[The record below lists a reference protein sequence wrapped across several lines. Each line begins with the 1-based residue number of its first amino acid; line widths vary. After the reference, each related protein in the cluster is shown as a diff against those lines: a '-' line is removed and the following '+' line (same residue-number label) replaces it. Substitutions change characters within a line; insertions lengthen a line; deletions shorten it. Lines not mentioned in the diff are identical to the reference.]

1 VVVGRVVV
9 VDRVVV
15 AAGKVESVADEEEER
30 VRQNLESWAR
40 VPRGQICEN
49 NDNKINCE
57 GVYRNL
63 GNETFCF
70 TSKCYPKTAFVL
82 SKSILPWPES

>member
-30 VRQNLESWAR
+30 VRLNLES
-40 VPRGQICEN
+40 
-49 NDNKINCE
+49 
-57 GVYRNL
+57 
-63 GNETFCF
+63 
-70 TSKCYPKTAFVL
+70 
-82 SKSILPWPES
+82 